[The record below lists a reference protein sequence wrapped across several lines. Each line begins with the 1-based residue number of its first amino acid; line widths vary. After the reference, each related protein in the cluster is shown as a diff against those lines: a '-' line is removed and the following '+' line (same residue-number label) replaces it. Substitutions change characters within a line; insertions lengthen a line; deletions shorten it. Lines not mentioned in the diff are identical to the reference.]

1 MTALVV
7 IAGLGLG
14 LGLAYASYQA
24 RLGLLAWLAW
34 QREAHKPL
42 PAANQPDAALVD
54 RLSAVESELARF
66 KMEKLTGRR

>member
-1 MTALVV
+1 MTALAV

-34 QREAHKPL
+34 QREAHKPP

-54 RLSAVESELARF
+54 RLAAVESELARF